1 MGTDTPCQFTIGIHT
16 QASNTHNLRRTVKM
30 LLHKFRKT
38 IVLSLLETLK
48 IIVKKHLVFRHWA
61 MGLAGVLGPET
72 VNISI
77 SILEWP

>member
-1 MGTDTPCQFTIGIHT
+1 
-16 QASNTHNLRRTVKM
+16 M

-61 MGLAGVLGPET
+61 MGLAGVLGPEQ
-72 VNISI
+72 
-77 SILEWP
+77 